1 LSFGL
6 GEWGLTEWG
15 ADARLLVQGAV
26 ATTTHSVT
34 VTLSRAPR
42 AVSVLSPGDALN
54 PSTWTVERVDG
65 VRTFTPIGV
74 LKITDRRFQIFLREP
89 LSSRNYQHRVQSLT
103 LRSAA
108 TGVTISAPRYADFPG
123 VLPTTAVNEPRGA
136 WDFEQTNILAGALNT
151 NTAGTYSRIFTED
164 VLRKLIF
171 RRLTTLPGAYYH
183 MSPDEFGQGLKVKE
197 GLRASS
203 LPALKVNIEQEVLKE
218 PGVLAAT
225 AKLEL
230 SAGQLSIHVRAQT
243 PDGEVETTVVSS

>member
-1 LSFGL
+1 MSWGL
-6 GEWGLTEWG
+6 GEWGLTPYG
-15 ADARLLVQGAV
+15 ADPTLTVQSAV

-34 VTLSRAPR
+34 VTLSRPPR
-42 AVSVLSPGDALN
+42 ARSVLSAGDALN
-54 PSTWTVERVDG
+54 PSSWTVERVDG
-65 VRTFTPIGV
+65 SRTFTPIGV

-89 LSSRNYQHRVQSLT
+89 LSSRNYQHRVQSLV
-103 LRSAA
+103 LLSAA
-108 TGVTISAPRYADFPG
+108 TGVVISAPRYADFPG

-136 WDFEQTNILAGALNT
+136 WDFEQTNVLSGALNT
-151 NTAGTYSRIFTED
+151 STAGTYTRIFTED
-164 VLRKLIF
+164 VLRKLIY

-183 MSPDEFGQGLKVKE
+183 LNADEFGQGLKVKE

-225 AKLEL
+225 ATLGL

-243 PDGEVETTVVSS
+243 PDGEVETTLVSS